1 MNIETFRDSVRQ
13 DVHLNATQNKTLP
26 RDEFL
31 VQYTEDLIDAEE
43 FTDFEQVQYE
53 SSGSRRGSILQIDG
67 YYYDELDQSLGI
79 FLCDFTDTL
88 EAQTLTMRDVK
99 VLFKRE
105 ENFVV
110 DSLNGFIQQN
120 AEESSPG
127 YGLAMDIAGRY
138 KDVRIYKFY
147 IISDRIKSRL
157 IKEIP
162 VGKLG
167 KAKAEYYIWD
177 ISRLQGL
184 RESRTGK
191 EDIVIDLHEF
201 GIEGIPCLEAS
212 KADDYTAYLCNIP
225 GKVLA
230 DLYNTY
236 GGRLLE
242 GNVRSFLTVRGKI
255 NKGIR
260 NTILNDPS
268 KFFAYN
274 NGIACTAYN
283 IKTCHGPSSLMITEL
298 TGLQIVNGGQ
308 TTASLAAALVNDKAR
323 ANDLKNI
330 FVPMKL
336 SVVSA
341 EDAMTLIPDIARYA
355 NSQNKV
361 SEADFFSNSPFH
373 IRIET
378 ISRRLLAPAVN
389 GNQYGTHWYYE
400 RARGQYRQAQFK
412 MTSAQQ
418 KKFRMENPKNQVIT
432 KTDLAKYYNIYKMK
446 PDTVSLGAQKNF
458 IQFAGWAGDA
468 WEKHESY
475 FNEDFFKNI
484 VAIDILFHVVDNIVR
499 QADWYEG
506 GYKAQVNTYT
516 LSWLFYLIQ
525 RKYPDR
531 IFDLRRV
538 WSAQSITPEV
548 QAQLEEVAYAV
559 YEQLTDPNRGVQ
571 NVTEW
576 AKRSDCWERMKK
588 QPFTL
593 RDDFVRVLAY
603 KTADDE
609 KKKDAR
615 TEQKEINKAN
625 AMIDVANY
633 GIDKWK
639 ALKQWGIQN
648 NIFNSNDIS
657 FLNAAIAMEKGK
669 FPSDRQCVKILK
681 VLEKA
686 REESYPD

>member
-1 MNIETFRDSVRQ
+1 MDVEAFRDEVRQ
-13 DVHLNATQNKTLP
+13 EVHLSAEQNRTFP

-31 VQYTEDLIDAEE
+31 IQYTEDLVDAEE
-43 FTDFEQVQYE
+43 FGDFEQLQYE

-88 EAQTLTMRDVK
+88 EMQTLTMRDIQ

-105 ENFVV
+105 ENFVI
-110 DSLNGFIQQN
+110 DSLNGFIQEN

-127 YGLAMDIAGRY
+127 YGLAMDIRGRY
-138 KDVRIYKFY
+138 KDVQTYKFY

-162 VGKLG
+162 FGKIG
-167 KAKAEYYIWD
+167 NVKTEYYIWD

-191 EDIVIDLHEF
+191 EEIVIDLKEF
-201 GIEGIPCLEAS
+201 GIEGIPCLAAGES
-212 KADDYTAYLCNIP
+212 ADYISYLCNIP

-230 DLYNTY
+230 DLYNKY

-260 NTILNDPS
+260 NTILNDPA

-274 NGIACTAYN
+274 NGIAATAYN
-283 IKTCHGPSSLMITEL
+283 IKTRQGASTLIITEL

-323 ANDLKNI
+323 ANDLKDI

-336 SVVSA
+336 SVVSP
-341 EDAMTLIPDIARYA
+341 EKAMTLIPDIARYA

-378 ISRRLLAPAVN
+378 ISRKLLAPAVH
-389 GNQYGTHWYYE
+389 GNQFGTHWYYE
-400 RARGQYRQAQFK
+400 RTRGQYRQAQFK
-412 MTSAQQ
+412 MTKAQA
-418 KKFRMENPKNQVIT
+418 KKFTMENPKNQVIT
-432 KTDLAKYYNIYKMK
+432 KTDLAKFYNLYSLK
-446 PDTVSLGAQKNF
+446 PEVASLGAQKNF
-458 IQFAGWAGDA
+458 LKFAEWASGA
-468 WEKHESY
+468 WEKDEAY
-475 FNEDFFKNI
+475 FNEDFFKKI
-484 VAIDILFHVVDNIVR
+484 VAIDILFHAVDNIVR
-499 QADWYEG
+499 KAGWYDG
-506 GYKAQVNTYT
+506 GYKAQVNMYT
-516 LSWLFYLIQ
+516 LSWMFYLIQ
-525 RKYPDR
+525 KACPDK

-538 WSAQSITPEV
+538 WMAQEISHEV
-548 QAQLEEVAYAV
+548 HAQLEEISYAV
-559 YEQLTDPNRGVQ
+559 YRQLTDPGRGVQ

-576 AKRSDCWERMKK
+576 AKRSECWERMKK
-588 QPFTL
+588 QPFAL
-593 RDDFVRVLAY
+593 RDDFIRSLTY
-603 KTADDE
+603 KAVDDQ
-609 KKKDAR
+609 KKKEAR

-625 AMIDVANY
+625 AMIEVANY
-633 GIDKWK
+633 GLQKWK
-639 ALKQWGIQN
+639 ALKQWGIEN
-648 NIFNSNDIS
+648 KIFSSADIS
-657 FLNAAIAMEKGK
+657 YLNAAIAMEKGK